1 MALGNANTQAQSRG
15 KNKPVIVKRRK
26 EVVLAKGYTAITGSA
41 NQGAVS
47 GAAACGI
54 SNSQLNLTYYHNNA
68 GADCPTTNSK
78 VYSRPRA
85 NDRFLL
91 TDGMYKILCGSTY
104 YALEIQSSLVR
115 TIRACK

>member
-1 MALGNANTQAQSRG
+1 MALGNANNSAQSRG

-26 EVVLAKGYTAITGSA
+26 EVVLAKSYTAITGST
-41 NQGAVS
+41 NQGAVTGS
-47 GAAACGI
+47 VACAVD
-54 SNSQLNLTYYHNNA
+54 NSDVNLTYYHNNT
-68 GADCPTTNSK
+68 GQDCPTAGSK

-91 TDGMYKILCGSTY
+91 TDGMYKVLCGSTY

>member
-1 MALGNANTQAQSRG
+1 M
-15 KNKPVIVKRRK
+15 
-26 EVVLAKGYTAITGSA
+26 TGST

-47 GAAACGI
+47 GSVTCSV
-54 SNSQLNLTYYHNNA
+54 SNSGLNLIYYHNNT
-68 GADCPTTNSK
+68 GEDCPTVGSK

-104 YALEIQSSLVR
+104 YALDVESSLVS

>member
-26 EVVLAKGYTAITGSA
+26 EVVIAKGYTAITGST
-41 NQGAVS
+41 NQGAVT
-47 GAAACGI
+47 GAATCSV
-54 SNSQLNLTYYHNNA
+54 SNSELNLTYYHNNT
-68 GADCPTTNSK
+68 GQDCPTVGSK
-78 VYSRPRA
+78 VYSKPRA

-104 YALEIQSSLVR
+104 YGLEIQSGLVR
-115 TIRACK
+115 SIKDCR